1 MICIMTKIPYN
12 DLVLSMTMFFLNS
25 DIDNKYFELRKNKLA
40 TLRAQL
46 KGIDTRTGLVRYIK
60 GNENALENLLVL
72 LGISTELFKR
82 VISLF
87 RIERGMFFSSEW
99 DVKCVRKY
107 ILNDELMM
115 AKVCD
120 LFLKGPDDPMIGNLI
135 SKYRLSNFVINE
147 KVIKRIQNDDF
158 MDFLI
163 SKDFDTAYNAD
174 VSQSIINIIDDKLNS
189 ICKQRHYILKQN
201 CNVDAEGNG
210 TQQIQ
215 VNYAI
220 HKDALELPI
229 YYIKYSFNVTTSRG
243 QTDFK
248 RSVQNLRA
256 YIKRTNPNAKQ
267 IAIIDGAGWV
277 ARQSDFHD
285 VWDYCDSCLNL
296 KHINEVI
303 DIIK

>member
-1 MICIMTKIPYN
+1 MIRIMTKIPYN

-25 DIDNKYFELRKNKLA
+25 DIDDKYFDLREKKLE
-40 TLRAQL
+40 TIRAQF
-46 KGIDTRTGLVRYIK
+46 KSIDTRIGLERYIRD
-60 GNENALENLLVL
+60 NENSLENLLVL

-82 VISLF
+82 VISLL
-87 RIERGMFFSSEW
+87 RIERGMFFSTEW
-99 DVKCVRKY
+99 DVKGVRKF
-107 ILNDELMM
+107 ILSDKLMM
-115 AKVCD
+115 SKVCD
-120 LFLKGPDDPMIGNLI
+120 LFLKGPDDPIMGNLI

-163 SKDFDTAYNAD
+163 SKDFDTSYNSD
-174 VSQSIINIIDDKLNS
+174 VSQSIISKIDDKLKN
-189 ICKQRHYILKQN
+189 ICKQKHYTIKQN

-220 HKDALELPI
+220 SKNSTELPI
-229 YYIKYSFNVTTSRG
+229 FYIKYSFNVTTSRG

-256 YIKRTNPNAKQ
+256 YIKRMNPDAKQ
-267 IAIIDGAGWV
+267 IVIIDGAGWV

-285 VWDYCDSCLNL
+285 IWDYCDFCINL
-296 KHINEVI
+296 KHINEI
-303 DIIK
+303 SDIIR